1 MNDSSPDATDP
12 VKTIEEI
19 DLASVDHVLRTT
31 RSVRRHIDF
40 ERPIE
45 AEVIEQCIEIATQAP
60 TGINAENWR
69 FLVITEPDKKA
80 KVADLYRRAY
90 EVLSDARGGPLKPA
104 QRALAD
110 RLHEMPAL
118 ILVCAEG
125 RPPANSAPMQVGFYG
140 SILPAAW
147 SLMLALR
154 ARGLGSTWTSLL
166 VLHEEETA
174 GILGIPSGVSQTVL
188 LPVGYMKGAVLKPAK
203 RKPPR
208 EVTYWNTWGALRD

>member
-1 MNDSSPDATDP
+1 MDDLSHDP
-12 VKTIEEI
+12 HRSIDEF

-31 RSVRRHIDF
+31 RSVRRRIDF

-45 AEVIEQCIEIATQAP
+45 PEVIEQCIEIATQAP

-69 FLVITEPDKKA
+69 FLVITEPDKKTR
-80 KVADLYRRAY
+80 VADLYRRAV
-90 EVLSDARGGPLKPA
+90 EVLADARGVPLKPA

-125 RPPANSAPMQVGFYG
+125 RPPAGSTAMQVGFYG

-154 ARGLGSTWTSLL
+154 ARGLGATWTTLPLL
-166 VLHEEETA
+166 REREAAALLE
-174 GILGIPSGVSQTVL
+174 IPEAVTQTVL
-188 LPVGYMKGAVLKPAK
+188 LPVGYTRDAVLKPAA
-203 RKPPR
+203 RKPPA
-208 EVTYWNTWGALRD
+208 EITYWNAWGATARS